1 MLCKRFADLVYF
13 FLFRAIDFCK
23 EFGDDDVEDDD
34 EEKKDVDDSDETD
47 IQVFGFKKMAFF

>member
-1 MLCKRFADLVYF
+1 LSDLVYF